1 MSHSKND
8 HHESKDK
15 RVHSYPIR
23 GIKFQF
29 PAKENH
35 TKIAEIDELIAS
47 LRFSPTE
54 GRIWFDNHPVAL
66 VRSSS
71 LSSLHRELVEILG
84 QLDAGHFLAKL
95 GYASGERDAFVA
107 RKWYPESNLDDLFKF
122 GPQLRSVRG
131 IVSMSPVKQEIDLET
146 EHFYNEAIFSG
157 DFEADTLL
165 TNDGMANTPVCW
177 MQVGFAA
184 GYATTLLG
192 RPVIYKEVECRA
204 TGSRHCR
211 IIGRLAEE
219 WHEDEVV
226 DEVQCFPDK
235 ILKGHSPTPTA
246 SRNLNLSDIPEVLD
260 EPLPGGI
267 IGSSPAII
275 QTCNIIRKV
284 APTTATTLF
293 QGETGVGK
301 DVLAKALHQ
310 LSNRWDKPLIT
321 LNCGAIPHNLIEA
334 ELFGVE
340 KAAFTGAT
348 KSRVGRF
355 ERAHEGTLFLDEI
368 GTLSTSAQIKLLR
381 AIQEKEIERVGDTIT
396 RKVDVRIIAAT
407 NENLQQA
414 VAEGRFRE
422 DLLYRI
428 NVFPINIPPLRER
441 KEDIPL
447 LMLHFLKRY
456 NERHKKN
463 VSGFT
468 ESAANAF
475 YQYSFP
481 GNHRE
486 LENLVERAVILVADH
501 QPIDLIHLFGVEGL
515 VPVRVGGAQDLEPEL
530 TDIDNEPLYGAIL
543 DEMTADGTPIKDI
556 ERQLIL
562 KAMDKAEGNLAQ
574 AARILGMTRP
584 QLSYRLKKH
593 QSKAGA

>member
-1 MSHSKND
+1 MAESTTDSKG
-8 HHESKDK
+8 KK
-15 RVHSYPIR
+15 VYPYPVR
-23 GIKFQF
+23 GIKFQS
-29 PAKENH
+29 PLANKQVKATDIE
-35 TKIAEIDELIAS
+35 ELIAN
-47 LRFSPTE
+47 LKFSPSE

-84 QLDAGHFLAKL
+84 QLEAGHFLAKL
-95 GYASGERDAFVA
+95 GYASGERDASVA
-107 RKWYPESNLDDLFKF
+107 RKWHPESNIEELLLF

-146 EHFYNEAIFSG
+146 EHFYTESIFTG

-165 TNDGMANTPVCW
+165 TNDGMANSPVCW
-177 MQVGFAA
+177 MQVGFAS
-184 GYATTLLG
+184 GYATSILG
-192 RPVIYKEVECRA
+192 RPVVYKEVECRA

-219 WHEDEVV
+219 WHADEVI
-226 DEVQCFPDK
+226 DEVKCFPHG
-235 ILKGHSPTPTA
+235 ILKGHSPTPTV
-246 SRNLNLSDIPEVLD
+246 SRNLDFANAPEPPA

-267 IGSSPAII
+267 IGVSPAILV
-275 QTCNIIRKV
+275 TCNKIRKV

-293 QGETGVGK
+293 LGETGVGK
-301 DVLAKALHQ
+301 DVLARALHL
-310 LSNRWDKPLIT
+310 LSKRADKPLIT

-355 ERAHEGTLFLDEI
+355 ERAHEGTLFLDEV
-368 GTLSTSAQIKLLR
+368 GTLSMSAQIKLLR
-381 AIQEKEIERVGDTIT
+381 AIQEKEIERVGDTET

-407 NENLQQA
+407 NENLQVA

-422 DLLYRI
+422 DLLYRL

-441 KEDIPL
+441 EEDIPL
-447 LMLHFLKRY
+447 LMLHFLRRY

-463 VSGFT
+463 IPGFT

-486 LENLVERAVILVADH
+486 LENLVERAVILVDDD

-515 VPVRVGGAQDLEPEL
+515 VPIRVGLPKPKDEN
-530 TDIDNEPLYGAIL
+530 TDNQSEEPLFGAIL
-543 DEMTADGTPIKDI
+543 DEMVSTNIPLKEI
-556 ERQLIL
+556 ERQLID
-562 KAMDKAEGNLAQ
+562 KALAEAEGNLAK

-584 QLSYRLKKH
+584 QLSYRLNKYEGED
-593 QSKAGA
+593 SKTL